1 MGLLQEPRE
10 VFIFLGNRW
19 PQPKCPIAFPSTHW
33 NITPQVAHLI
43 ALMFQESQKGT
54 PFTWKTVWS
63 TWYQNTS
70 SATAFIHQVPA
81 HRCAMLHLSQLS
93 NATLA
98 YKEQKKAGVVNR
110 GFKSIRWSG
119 DAVIYSQRTTYIW
132 LNSEPVCFQYIENGY
147 YVDPMVPQV
156 TLQVMFV
163 FKYLVDSCWLD
174 WKCCSASYRSYRKVG
189 CL

>member
-10 VFIFLGNRW
+10 VFIFLGNQW
-19 PQPKCPIAFPSTHW
+19 PQPKYPIAFPSTHW

-98 YKEQKKAGVVNR
+98 YKEQKKAGAVNR

-119 DAVIYSQRTTYIW
+119 GAVIYSQRTTYISDKIQSRFVFNTLKMGTTW
-132 LNSEPVCFQYIENGY
+132 TQWCLKSHLSDVCF
-147 YVDPMVPQV
+147 
-156 TLQVMFV
+156 
-163 FKYLVDSCWLD
+163 
-174 WKCCSASYRSYRKVG
+174 
-189 CL
+189 